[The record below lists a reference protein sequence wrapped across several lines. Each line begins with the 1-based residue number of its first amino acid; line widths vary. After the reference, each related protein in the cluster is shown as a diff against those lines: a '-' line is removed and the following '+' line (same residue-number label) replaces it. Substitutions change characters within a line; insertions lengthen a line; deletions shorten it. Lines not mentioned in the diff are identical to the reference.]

1 MTTETIQIA
10 NTNWELYKYQ
20 TMTQI
25 IQANEAAK
33 YNWFAPD
40 TMKWWHSK
48 IEFPNPFYGFMFI
61 TSESLFQ
68 DRLYSIRACCKD
80 GSIDTLVSQL
90 DNRIKAHAL
99 TLAIGNELKTLGW
112 SPTLTDH

>member
-10 NTNWELYKYQ
+10 NTDWELNKYQ

-25 IQANEAAK
+25 MQANKAAG
-33 YNWFAPD
+33 YNWFSPD
-40 TMKWWHSK
+40 TMKWWNSK
-48 IEFPNPFYGFMFI
+48 IEFPRPFWGFMFV

-80 GSIDTLVSQL
+80 GSIDTLVSQI
-90 DNRIKAHAL
+90 DNRIKAHTL
-99 TLAIGNELKTLGW
+99 TLSIGNELKTLGW
-112 SPTLTDH
+112 SPTLADH